1 MTQDELQHAQQALQ
15 AVERALQQNPNIQQL
30 RILPQTL
37 NIPGFFLEFR
47 GFKLAIG
54 LLPPD
59 GTTPPPPPQP
69 PAPEFTDDEAKEVL
83 GDLHDAAVPTT

>member
-1 MTQDELQHAQQALQ
+1 MTQDELQLAQQALQ
-15 AVERALQQNPNIQQL
+15 AIERALQQNPNIQQL

-47 GFKLAIG
+47 NNKISIG

-59 GTTPPPPPQP
+59 GTTPPPPPEP
-69 PAPEFTDDEAKEVL
+69 PAPEFTDDETEKVL
-83 GDLHDAAVPTT
+83 GSLLDAAVPTT